1 MKKIQLFLFILLF
14 ISCSKIK
21 TKDIDFNL
29 VNNLPIIEA
38 QINGVPVKLLVD
50 SGASLSLIDNT
61 VYKELFFFMDT
72 NVPISIGQGLGGTA
86 YIFGVKGV
94 ILTHEGDTLKVTFRG
109 TNLSAF
115 RFTNGIVGIIGS
127 DFLSE
132 NNLIIDYKGN
142 KLKEIVLD

>member
-86 YIFGVKGV
+86 YIFGVKG
-94 ILTHEGDTLKVTFRG
+94 LF
-109 TNLSAF
+109 
-115 RFTNGIVGIIGS
+115 
-127 DFLSE
+127 
-132 NNLIIDYKGN
+132 
-142 KLKEIVLD
+142 